1 MTDAPHPLTDATVKE
16 AEALWV
22 ECRELTKTACIA
34 RLSLALAQ
42 ARRETWEAAALVE
55 ALRNVAKDLRQW
67 SEDGSCFPE
76 GSPILIAEAK
86 YIEAIIAKAEHP

>member
-1 MTDAPHPLTDATVKE
+1 MTDAPHPLANTAEKA

-42 ARRETWEAAALVE
+42 ARRETWGAAAKAFDE
-55 ALRNVAKDLRQW
+55 ASNNNESFRRMLGQSKTFGEWCRQQAQ
-67 SEDGSCFPE
+67 EKP
-76 GSPILIAEAK
+76 
-86 YIEAIIAKAEHP
+86 